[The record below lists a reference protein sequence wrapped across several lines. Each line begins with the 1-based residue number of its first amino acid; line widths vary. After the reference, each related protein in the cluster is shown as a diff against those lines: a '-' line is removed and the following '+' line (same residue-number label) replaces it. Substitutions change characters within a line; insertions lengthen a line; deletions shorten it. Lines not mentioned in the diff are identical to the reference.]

1 MAEVLAVIG
10 VVASIATFLDIGAKV
25 YARLNDSDAASLRAP
40 NVFRSVADQLP
51 LLTETVKSIEEACHT
66 GNVSEAQQQA
76 ISRTLEGCSRQLAQ
90 LEVEIQQSFA
100 DANESAWRRRK
111 RTLSILSSQKRTV
124 NILRTL
130 EHYKST
136 LTLFLSQ
143 VQMSRSDR
151 STERANSSLLYEVS
165 LPAVRRFIGR
175 NEYLNKINASYEEAK
190 VAEGETA
197 ATTVLL
203 GMGGE

>member
-25 YARLNDSDAASLRAP
+25 YARLNDTGAASLRAP

-51 LLTETVKSIEEACHT
+51 LLTETVKSIEAACQRGH
-66 GNVSEAQQQA
+66 VSEAQQQA
-76 ISRTLEGCSRQLAQ
+76 IARTLQGCSRQLSQ
-90 LEVEIQQSFA
+90 LEIEIQQSFA
-100 DANESAWRRRK
+100 DAKESAWRRRK

-143 VQMSRSDR
+143 VQIDKIDG
-151 STERANSSLLYEVS
+151 TVERAHTGLLYEVTV
-165 LPAVRRFIGR
+165 PAVRRFIGR
-175 NEYLNKINASYEEAK
+175 NDYIRKIQASYDD
-190 VAEGETA
+190 VTVGEGETA

-203 GMGGE
+203 GMGGR